1 MRKEHVTC
9 PLSRTPPLQSLLR
22 LFKRSTSNVT
32 SNRPKIQRLL
42 HSVHVTRPRAI
53 APPKAPRF
61 KMHWLVNRPPSGL
74 NCWPRQ
80 LTRSAEQHNQLAAM
94 LDRRNFRWR
103 KERLAKRQLRSRRR
117 IFVAR
122 SPLESRQR
130 TSGAPPS
137 ASRAVLRW
145 LRRRQMRAMAIGPVD
160 LAVRAATRQTAAA
173 ARVPAAAAVLGVVDL
188 TPVVA
193 SLQSREQSSV
203 LTSASTAVGRAITLG
218 LISERAMAHQ
228 FVP

>member
-61 KMHWLVNRPPSGL
+61 KMHWLVNRPPSGM

-94 LDRRNFRWR
+94 LDRRNSRWR
-103 KERLAKRQLRSRRR
+103 KERLEK
-117 IFVAR
+117 
-122 SPLESRQR
+122 RQR

-160 LAVRAATRQTAAA
+160 LAVRAAARQTAAA

-193 SLQSREQSSV
+193 SLRSREQSSV
-203 LTSASTAVGRAITLG
+203 LTS
-218 LISERAMAHQ
+218 
-228 FVP
+228 